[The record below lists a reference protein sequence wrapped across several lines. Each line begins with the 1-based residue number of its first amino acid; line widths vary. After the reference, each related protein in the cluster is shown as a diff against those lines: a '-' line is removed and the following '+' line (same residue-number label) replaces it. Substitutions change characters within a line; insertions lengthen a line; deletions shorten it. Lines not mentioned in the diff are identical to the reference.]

1 MIRDHVKKKDVK
13 IELCP
18 TQEMV
23 ADCMTKPL
31 KLDLH
36 VRTSDKMMGYTTQM
50 TNDGVAPVKPK
61 QGKVPPKVQLV
72 QTYKNKAEAL
82 AAVAKLY

>member
-1 MIRDHVKKKDVK
+1 
-13 IELCP
+13 
-18 TQEMV
+18 
-23 ADCMTKPL
+23 
-31 KLDLH
+31 
-36 VRTSDKMMGYTTQM
+36 M